1 MYLGKKGKFE
11 MKKYFLIL
19 LAVLLLTAPALAEDE
34 IEAIGHFSG
43 WRVYKGTQ
51 SGKKTCFMSAI
62 PLHTSKKRDDVY
74 LMVARHPDD
83 KRYNE
88 IVVML
93 GAPYHQTSKPT
104 IGVDNQ
110 KVISMYAVD
119 GNSWIENDATEKEL
133 IQKMI
138 EGNVV
143 RTVGKSARGTILKDT
158 FSLKGFTKA
167 LEAITKECPE
177 Q

>member
-1 MYLGKKGKFE
+1 
-11 MKKYFLIL
+11 MKKSF
-19 LAVLLLTAPALAEDE
+19 LLLLSFILIQAPAVAEDE

-51 SGKKTCFMSAI
+51 DGKKTCFMSAT
-62 PLHTSKKRDDVY
+62 PLNSSKKRDDVY

-93 GAPYHQTSKPT
+93 GAPYHNTSKPT
-104 IGVDNQ
+104 IGIDNQ
-110 KVISMYAVD
+110 KVESMYAVG
-119 GNSWIENDATEKEL
+119 GNSWIADADTEKQL

-138 EGNVV
+138 DGNIV